1 MIGHRSESLRGLLSG
16 LGELDIARTATGVL
30 GRAESAA
37 TPGSADRTVPERVAD
52 GHDPDGS
59 ERGNRTFD
67 VRALAEDAG
76 LSETDAC
83 DDLLRE
89 VVRHAEAGDT
99 VRFRDRRF
107 VLRELHAFDVPLIVE
122 GKGSTLEF
130 GDGGG
135 LHFRGSHYNGADP
148 GATARA
154 TGSIEAGERVVPVD
168 RADGFEAG
176 DYALVETG
184 YDGWSDRHPLRAG
197 SGYDCLIARVEGVET
212 GALVL
217 ERPARNR
224 FDPEGGDV
232 EVHRFEPLEG
242 PVFRGLTTVGG
253 EVPLRME
260 SCVGG
265 RFEGCTSAGYGHYG
279 HRIDYCLDAVL
290 EGSALAA
297 WRGRDG
303 DRGEAIHV
311 AHSTG
316 TTIGGAR
323 VRACRHGIALSNGC
337 SGIRIEDPAVTGA
350 TGGTVVIPGS
360 ATVNGLRVAGDPEP
374 NGPARAEPAAA
385 VPRREA

>member
-1 MIGHRSESLRGLLSG
+1 MG
-16 LGELDIARTATGVL
+16 AVTGVL
-30 GRAESAA
+30 GRVESTA
-37 TPGSADRTVPERVAD
+37 TPGSADHAVATERDRSRSDPERVAI
-52 GHDPDGS
+52 GSGLDGS
-59 ERGNRTFD
+59 ERGSRTFD

-76 LSETDAC
+76 LSEGDAC

-89 VVRHAEAGDT
+89 VVRRAEAGDT

-122 GKGSTLEF
+122 GKDSTLEF

-135 LHFRGSHYNGADP
+135 LHFRGSHYNGAEP
-148 GATARA
+148 GTTARA
-154 TGSIEAGERVVPVD
+154 TGPIEAGERVVPVEGNE
-168 RADGFEAG
+168 GFEAG

-184 YDGWSDRHPLRAG
+184 YDGWSDRHPLRTG
-197 SGYDCLIARVEGVET
+197 SGYDCLIARVEAVEAGT
-212 GALVL
+212 LTL
-217 ERPARNR
+217 ERSARNR
-224 FDPEGGDV
+224 FDPEEGDV

-253 EVPLRME
+253 DLPLRME

-265 RFEGCTSAGYGHYG
+265 RFEGCTSADYGHYG

-290 EGSALAA
+290 EGSTLTA
-297 WRGRDG
+297 WRDRDG

-337 SGIRIEDPAVTGA
+337 SGIRIEDPAVTGV

-360 ATVNGLRVAGDPEP
+360 ATVNGLRVAGDPKP
-374 NGPARAEPAAA
+374 NGPARAEPPAA
-385 VPRREA
+385 VPGREA